1 MVAPR
6 VYQAMAQPVVGH
18 LDPFFFQVVEEVR
31 SLLGYAYSTKNQF
44 NVALSGTGSAGM
56 EAAVANFIEP
66 GEKFALLTNG
76 FFGDRIGDMAR
87 RHGGDVVRLCK
98 PWGEPFDPQ
107 EAREFIRRERPR
119 VVAFVQAETSTGLYN
134 QGQAIC
140 EAAHEV
146 DALTIA
152 DCVTSLGG
160 MPVLVDETGI
170 DIAYSCSQKGLGC
183 PPGLSPVTVSP
194 RALDRLK
201 TRKTPVQSFYLDLQ
215 VLDTFYTGH
224 KYHHTASA
232 TMFYALR
239 EGLAIVAEEGLEAR
253 WERHRVNHEAFV
265 AGIEAMGLS
274 MHVPAV
280 TVFGRSIR
288 RAFRRAWTTPRS
300 ASSCWRST
308 AWRSPAVSD
317 RWPARSSASARWAT
331 VRRPRTS
338 NSFCKRSTTRFITL
352 DGGFVVEGLWKP
364 ERVTSDA
371 ETRSRGVRTREEA
384 RHRTSA
390 ETAEGVVDLR
400 TEQVGFRGE
409 DQRAVSPLNRYHGI
423 HADS

>member
-6 VYQAMAQPVVGH
+6 VYQAMSQPVVGH

-44 NVALSGTGSAGM
+44 NIAISGTGTSGM
-56 EAAVANFIEP
+56 EAAVANFTEP

-76 FFGDRIGDMAR
+76 FFGDRIGEIAR
-87 RHGGDVVRLCK
+87 RQGGEVVRLAK

-119 VVAFVQAETSTGLYN
+119 VVAFVQAETSTGMYN
-134 QGQAIC
+134 QGKPIC

-160 MPVLVDETGI
+160 MPVMVDENGI

-201 TRKTPVQSFYLDLQ
+201 LRKTPVHSFYLDLQ
-215 VLDTFYTGH
+215 LLDSFYTGH

-239 EGLAIVAEEGLEAR
+239 EGLAIVAEETLESRWAR
-253 WERHRVNHEAFV
+253 HKANHEAFV
-265 AGIEAMGLS
+265 KGIEAMGLQ
-274 MHVPAV
+274 HA
-280 TVFGRSIR
+280 
-288 RAFRRAWTTPRS
+288 RA
-300 ASSCWRST
+300 
-308 AWRSPAVSD
+308 
-317 RWPARSSASARWAT
+317 
-331 VRRPRTS
+331 
-338 NSFCKRSTTRFITL
+338 
-352 DGGFVVEGLWKP
+352 
-364 ERVTSDA
+364 
-371 ETRSRGVRTREEA
+371 
-384 RHRTSA
+384 
-390 ETAEGVVDLR
+390 
-400 TEQVGFRGE
+400 
-409 DQRAVSPLNRYHGI
+409 
-423 HADS
+423 

>member
-6 VYQAMAQPVVGH
+6 VYQAMSQPVVGH

-31 SLLGYAYSTKNQF
+31 SLLGYAFSTSNQF

-76 FFGDRIGDMAR
+76 FFGDRIGDMAC
-87 RHGGDVVRLCK
+87 RHGGEVVRLSK
-98 PWGEPFDPQ
+98 PWGTPFDPQ
-107 EAREFIRRERPR
+107 EARDFIRRERPR

-134 QGQAIC
+134 QAQPIC

-146 DALTIA
+146 DAVTIA

-183 PPGLSPVTVSP
+183 PPGLAPLTVSP

-201 TRKTPVQSFYLDLQ
+201 TRRTPVQSFYLDLR

-253 WERHRVNHEAFV
+253 WQRHRQNHEAFV
-265 AGIEAMGLS
+265 AGIEAMGLA
-274 MHVPAV
+274 MHVPA
-280 TVFGRSIR
+280 GHRL
-288 RAFRRAWTTPRS
+288 WTLNTPRIPAGVDDAKVRQFLLDKYS
-300 ASSCWRST
+300 MEIAGGFGPLAGKVFRIGTMGYSST
-308 AWRSPAVSD
+308 AENVQLILEAL
-317 RWPARSSASARWAT
+317 A
-331 VRRPRTS
+331 
-338 NSFCKRSTTRFITL
+338 
-352 DGGFVVEGLWKP
+352 
-364 ERVTSDA
+364 DA
-371 ETRSRGVRTREEA
+371 
-384 RHRTSA
+384 
-390 ETAEGVVDLR
+390 LR
-400 TEQVGFRGE
+400 N
-409 DQRAVSPLNRYHGI
+409 A
-423 HADS
+423 

>member
-1 MVAPR
+1 MPKSYTPLQAPQRFLFGPGPSMVAPR

-18 LDPFFFQVVEEVR
+18 LDPYFFQVVEEVR
-31 SLLGYAYSTKNQF
+31 SLLGYAFSTNNRF

-56 EAAVANFIEP
+56 EAAVANLIEP

-87 RHGGDVVRLCK
+87 RHGADVVRLCK

-119 VVAFVQAETSTGLYN
+119 VVAFVQAETSTGLFN
-134 QGQAIC
+134 QGHAIC

-183 PPGLSPVTVSP
+183 PSGLSPVTVSP

-201 TRKTPVQSFYLDLQ
+201 TRKTAVQSFYLDLQ

-274 MHVPAV
+274 MHVP
-280 TVFGRSIR
+280 FGHRL
-288 RAFRRAWTTPRS
+288 WTLNTPRIPEGVDDPKVRQFLLEKYS
-300 ASSCWRST
+300 MEIAGGFGPLAGKVFRIGTMGYSST
-308 AWRSPAVSD
+308 AENIQLILQA
-317 RWPARSSASARWAT
+317 
-331 VRRPRTS
+331 
-338 NSFCKRSTTRFITL
+338 L
-352 DGGFVVEGLWKP
+352 D
-364 ERVTSDA
+364 DA
-371 ETRSRGVRTREEA
+371 
-384 RHRTSA
+384 
-390 ETAEGVVDLR
+390 
-400 TEQVGFRGE
+400 
-409 DQRAVSPLNRYHGI
+409 I
-423 HADS
+423 HHV